1 LIIDHWSFGGATA
14 MMLQINHRESHD
26 VIFLQD
32 PQLLP
37 FLDPQRHD
45 FKFDIVPSD
54 YIVDQP
60 KTAEPTFEH
69 VIEGERILLETVPEI
84 IAKKIVHRGASIKPR
99 DIFDIAAAGDT
110 HAQSIIAALRP
121 YKNEVAE
128 TTKRLERLNPVF
140 VSNAISELQI
150 REQFRPVAAGAM
162 ERSKEILRAALQS
175 T

>member
-1 LIIDHWSFGGATA
+1 VSVQQNQPNWALLFHTARDLIRQVNSEALIIDHWSFGGATA

-69 VIEGERILLETVPEI
+69 VIEGERILLEPVPEI

-110 HAQSIIAALRP
+110 HAQSKSPHYARTKTRSRRP
-121 YKNEVAE
+121 Q
-128 TTKRLERLNPVF
+128 RDWS
-140 VSNAISELQI
+140 VSI
-150 REQFRPVAAGAM
+150 RC
-162 ERSKEILRAALQS
+162 S
-175 T
+175 